1 MVCGENDNRCKT
13 IPTLFI
19 NEPVHKPRVTTDIA
33 PNNTDLEDRELIR
46 RARSGDRRAFE
57 ALFDR
62 ALPRVRTMATF
73 GMGARMQSRIDVDD
87 AVQEIFTEALRL
99 LPTFDL
105 TKTGSFFGWLRE
117 VARHKLLSLAD
128 RELGRAKRD
137 PRRESFISDNSTALS
152 LLPPATITS
161 PTGAVI
167 RNEQLDLLHRAML
180 RLSDEHRKVIL
191 FRCIEGRTTADAA
204 EALGKTENATAVM
217 LFRALAKLREAY
229 DAEESES

>member
-1 MVCGENDNRCKT
+1 M
-13 IPTLFI
+13 
-19 NEPVHKPRVTTDIA
+19 TTNTA

-46 RARSGDRRAFE
+46 LARAGDRHAFE
-57 ALFDR
+57 ELFDR

-73 GMGARMQSRIDVDD
+73 GMGRRMQSRIEIDD
-87 AVQEIFTEALRL
+87 AVQEIFAEALRL

-137 PRRESFISDNSTALS
+137 PRRESYIPDNSTALS
-152 LLPPATITS
+152 LLPPATMTS
-161 PTGAVI
+161 PTGAVM

-180 RLSDEHRKVIL
+180 HLSDEHRNIIL
-191 FRCIEGRTTADAA
+191 YRCIEGRTTAEAA
-204 EALGKTENATAVM
+204 AALGKTENAAAVM
-217 LFRALAKLREAY
+217 LFRALAKLREAFA
-229 DAEESES
+229 DEEGQ